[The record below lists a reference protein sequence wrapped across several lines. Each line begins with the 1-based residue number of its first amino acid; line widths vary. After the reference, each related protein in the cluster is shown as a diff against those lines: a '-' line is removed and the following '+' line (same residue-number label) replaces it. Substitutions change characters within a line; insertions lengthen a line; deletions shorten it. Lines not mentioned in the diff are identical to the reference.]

1 MRAPGWQTCR
11 KRRGGPGRDY
21 FNVARLRELE
31 KLRLRIARD
40 LHDEVGANLGCIS
53 VLAQMMEHTPSKA
66 DAVQVWSIAAQT
78 IDTLREIIWF
88 IDPTHDRLS
97 DLVARLHDT
106 ARVMLQSVAFTFKQT
121 GDFSSLNLPLAF
133 RRNVPPI
140 FKEALHNLLKHS
152 RATAVEVSVSRLEN
166 EFQFRIQD
174 NGGGFDAGQKSSGN
188 GLQNMKRRAAEIGGR
203 LEIKSSKGETTVT
216 LFAPITQ
223 TRGWW

>member
-1 MRAPGWQTCR
+1 
-11 KRRGGPGRDY
+11 
-21 FNVARLRELE
+21 
-31 KLRLRIARD
+31 
-40 LHDEVGANLGCIS
+40 
-53 VLAQMMEHTPSKA
+53 MMEHTPSKS
-66 DAVQVWSIAAQT
+66 DAVQVWTIAGQT

-106 ARVMLQSVAFTFKQT
+106 SRVMLQTVEFKFNQT

-140 FKEALHNLLKHS
+140 FKEALHNLIKHS
-152 RATAVEVSVSRLEN
+152 HATAVEISVSRREN

-174 NGGGFDAGQKSSGN
+174 NGGGFDANQKSSGN

-203 LEIKSSKGETTVT
+203 LEIESGSGGTTVT
-216 LFAPITQ
+216 LTAPITQ
-223 TRGWW
+223 TRGW